1 MLLFPIIQLSCFY
14 LAIGKTPKNL
24 ELGVFSGEVDN
35 YADCF
40 DENLRTI
47 YNINDTCQFEKLSCR
62 YIRNLGDDVA
72 IRKYY
77 TSEADAL
84 ADAKKALTV
93 GYIHFAH
100 NFSGSIAELIE
111 DGVHA
116 ADGSVDNA
124 ELSVHIDMTGKLID
138 FWHNSSTLSHLS
150 RTSIDRSTS
159 RVLYAT

>member
-138 FWHNSSTLSHLS
+138 FWHYSSTLSHLS
-150 RTSIDRSTS
+150 QTSIDRSTS

>member
-138 FWHNSSTLSHLS
+138 FWDNSSTLSHLTQ
-150 RTSIDRSTS
+150 TSIDRSTS

>member
-150 RTSIDRSTS
+150 QT
-159 RVLYAT
+159 LL